1 MSTVKSNYQGQSV
14 NFQGK
19 KVTLT
24 KDLSQS
30 LASEMINAGL
40 GHYFEGNPKGD
51 KKERPVIKL
60 EVVKKGGNGDA
71 IEKGFNEPA
80 EPAGAKSVPYSKQKN
95 DDLIALIAER
105 GLELGEAKTKAELV
119 AILEA
124 DDNSN
129 A

>member
-1 MSTVKSNYQGQSV
+1 MYTVKAQYQGQSV

-19 KVTLT
+19 KVKLST
-24 KDLSQS
+24 DLSQS
-30 LASEMINAGL
+30 VAGELVNAGL
-40 GHYFEGNPKGD
+40 GRYFEGNPKGD

-80 EPAGAKSVPYSKQKN
+80 APKSVPYSKQKN
-95 DDLIALIAER
+95 EDLVALINER

-119 AILEA
+119 AILEEA
-124 DDNSN
+124 DN